1 MITNGSINLQKVDS
15 PLDPVIYTLAA
26 QGSRRGG
33 NSMRSGSSASDVG
46 PGIGRKIV
54 LLRQNLISHPVTW
67 VLQLLKNAKWR
78 IIDVPQLQ
86 VTTGRDET
94 IRLMDFGMDYHPSKV
109 AERVKR
115 PSKMALHSH
124 AVPPPTLSTPFSA
137 DLSGVE
143 WEHEGHHPRFQKGSV
158 APMPVLLTPVEEIP
172 NPIDPLAHHRRRY
185 DGQVRHLS
193 NNRPSLHIPQL
204 LSGLDQVKFIV
215 PDAQSRAV
223 SLGIDVVQDRLP
235 PRAILPPLF
244 QLGHD
249 MHRER

>member
-1 MITNGSINLQKVDS
+1 
-15 PLDPVIYTLAA
+15 
-26 QGSRRGG
+26 
-33 NSMRSGSSASDVG
+33 
-46 PGIGRKIV
+46 
-54 LLRQNLISHPVTW
+54 
-67 VLQLLKNAKWR
+67 
-78 IIDVPQLQ
+78 
-86 VTTGRDET
+86 
-94 IRLMDFGMDYHPSKV
+94 
-109 AERVKR
+109 
-115 PSKMALHSH
+115 
-124 AVPPPTLSTPFSA
+124 
-137 DLSGVE
+137 
-143 WEHEGHHPRFQKGSV
+143 
-158 APMPVLLTPVEEIP
+158 MPVLLTPVEEIP
-172 NPIDPLAHHRRRY
+172 NPIDPLVCHYDRHQCRPCFAGFLAVLLWFCGYLEKPSRRRY